1 VDTRASRSSGAGRLW
16 AGRAMR
22 AVAAVTVAVSALT
35 IPSTPAGADT
45 YANNF
50 FPSHWGPNPYF
61 NLPPEH
67 LAYRSVYLID
77 NTGDPS
83 LSVHIKTMAD
93 IVNSLHL
100 GYNAN
105 YPVIFYYK
113 DFHLAAGQPCAV
125 GATQF
130 AVICKDE
137 TLGGSPSATAP
148 ASAAIW
154 NGGVNHIFY
163 ALGRFRPSVVDPM
176 CAGDKFTLA
185 VQVVSNLLGLDYNL
199 SDPSSAMYP
208 TLPLGRCT
216 FNGWVGPD
224 LVQMN
229 QMYSHFAG

>member
-1 VDTRASRSSGAGRLW
+1 
-16 AGRAMR
+16 MR

-61 NLPPEH
+61 NVPPENP
-67 LAYRSVYLID
+67 AYRAVILID

-105 YPVIFYYK
+105 YPVVLYYK
-113 DFHLAAGQPCAV
+113 DFWLAPNQPCAV
-125 GATQF
+125 GPSQW
-130 AVICKDE
+130 AVICKDQS
-137 TLGGSPSATAP
+137 LGGSSSATAP

-154 NGGVNHIFY
+154 NGAANHIFY
-163 ALGRFRPSVVDPM
+163 ALGRFRPSIVDAM

-199 SDPSSAMYP
+199 SDPNSAMYP
-208 TLPLGRCT
+208 TLPLGRCS
-216 FNGWVGPD
+216 FNGWVAAD
-224 LVQMN
+224 IDRMN
-229 QMYSHFAG
+229 QMYNHFAG